1 MLEVLI
7 AVMVLGVAFVAI
19 LGGMGTS
26 IISSELHRRQAIA
39 ETAIRRYA
47 EAVKRADC
55 SPSCPT
61 SPLSYTPASVGFSP
75 MPSGFGAD
83 AATVVCLDSSN
94 AVAPCPASG
103 VVRVTV
109 SLTSIDTRVDAALEV
124 IKRPG

>member
-1 MLEVLI
+1 LLEVLI

-47 EAVKRADC
+47 EAAKRVDC

-61 SPLSYTPASVGFSP
+61 SPSSYTPASVGFSP
-75 MPSGFGAD
+75 VPGFSAD
-83 AATVVCLDSSN
+83 PATVVCLDSSN
-94 AVAPCPASG
+94 AVAACPASG

-109 SLTSIDTRVDAALEV
+109 SLTSTDTRVDAALEV